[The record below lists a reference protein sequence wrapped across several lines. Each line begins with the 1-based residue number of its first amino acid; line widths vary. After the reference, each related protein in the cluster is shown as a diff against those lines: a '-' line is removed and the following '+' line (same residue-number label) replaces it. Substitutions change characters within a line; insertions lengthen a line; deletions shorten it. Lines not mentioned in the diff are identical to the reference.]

1 MKWGSFPLSNSDE
14 NTYRLGWRSAWKI
27 AGKISFE
34 VQFRSSMEMNRG
46 SLSGSIEKQI
56 QKARNN
62 ARFNKIMVCI
72 FTGVFAAVFGFI
84 VWGVVS
90 GFIGAFSEYTWI
102 MVAVTVA
109 LFALMSLG
117 FLLFWG
123 IMVSTSF
130 ISSGAASIG
139 LYLPLSRSDAG
150 KIALLGYIRL
160 FDAQVITI
168 ILTFPLAY
176 FLATGSI
183 LGTIACL
190 GVFLVGVGISITLM
204 LILAIYFYTRIQASG
219 GSKLGSVIRIV
230 FILLWAVAIMGFS
243 LSLQLLNFILP
254 VIESFA
260 IALYPIWDLLSFVYP
275 FSLGALVVQA
285 TGIPGTPFLWTG
297 IIATAFYAVLAVAG
311 IRWGAGFLVN
321 IGVGQVVMAGPSVIR
336 PVTVK
341 VSRVGVALIRKDL
354 RIALR
359 TPGQAVMFFLP
370 VLMVVPIILQFLGE
384 STAIHVS
391 EIIALCMTPSFMLS
405 FFAIFFLGIEAKG
418 MGYTLTL
425 PLKTET
431 ILRSKAQLITIMSVA
446 IPIIVILLSFVRPF
460 TTPISY
466 VIALSQIPLVYASS
480 FIALVLFT
488 RIIGGGRLVGFEI
501 GQHVSHMV
509 GVGMISAIFT
519 FFPLGFYGI
528 CWLQV
533 SLLSFPIE
541 IAHLAGLGGL
551 WLGIIIDYF
560 IGKFLALKILHD

>member
-1 MKWGSFPLSNSDE
+1 VLFRLSESVE
-14 NTYRLGWRSAWKI
+14 TTYQLGWRSAWNI
-27 AGKISFE
+27 AGKIAFE
-34 VQFRSSMEMNRG
+34 VQFRSAMEMNRG
-46 SLSGSIEKQI
+46 AISGSAEKQI

-62 ARFNKIMVCI
+62 AKFNKAMVCI

-90 GFIGAFSEYTWI
+90 GVISTYSEYTWI
-102 MVAVTVA
+102 MVATTVS

-160 FDAQVITI
+160 FDAQIITI
-168 ILTFPLAY
+168 IITFPLAY
-176 FLATGSI
+176 LLATGSA
-183 LGTIACL
+183 LGTLACL
-190 GVFLVGVGISITLM
+190 GIFLVGVGISITLM
-204 LILAIYFYTRIQASG
+204 LLLAIYFYTRIQASG
-219 GSKLGSVIRIV
+219 GSRLGSIIRIV

-260 IALYPIWDLLSFVYP
+260 IALYPIWDLLSIVYP
-275 FSLGALVVQA
+275 FALGTLVVQA
-285 TGIPGTPFLWTG
+285 TGITGTPFIWTN
-297 IIATAFYAVLAVAG
+297 IVASAFYAFLAIIG
-311 IRWGAGFLVN
+311 IRWGARFLVD
-321 IGVGQVVMAGPSVIR
+321 IGIGQMVMAGPSVIR
-336 PVTVK
+336 PVDVK
-341 VSRVGVALIRKDL
+341 VSRISVAMIRKDL

-384 STAIHVS
+384 SGAIHVLDV
-391 EIIALCMTPSFMLS
+391 IMLCMTPSFMLA
-405 FFAIFFLGIEAKG
+405 FFAIFFLGIEARG

-431 ILRSKAQLITIMSVA
+431 ILRSKAQLITCMSIA
-446 IPIIVILLSFVRPF
+446 IPIIVVLLSLVRPF
-460 TTPISY
+460 TTPLSY
-466 VIALSQIPLVYASS
+466 AIAISQIPIVYVSS

-488 RIIGGGRLVGFEI
+488 RIIGGGRLVGFELS
-501 GQHVSHMV
+501 QHVSHMV
-509 GVGMISAIFT
+509 GVGFISAIFT
-519 FFPLGFYGI
+519 FIPLGLYGLS
-528 CWLQV
+528 WLHV
-533 SLLSFPIE
+533 SLLALPIE
-541 IAHLAGLGGL
+541 FAHLAGLGGL
-551 WLGIIIDYF
+551 WLGIAFDHLV
-560 IGKFLALKILHD
+560 GKLIALKMLHD